1 MTSNGYTDI
10 VWAARDQVKQA
21 KAQIQLNLARD
32 TNGNIKGFYKHVSDK
47 WNTGENAG
55 PLLNETQNLL
65 TLDN

>member
-32 TNGNIKGFYKHVSDK
+32 INGNIKGFYKYVSDK
-47 WNTGENAG
+47 WKTGENVG